1 MTNCAGDVAA
11 VQFAGVLAMLVL
23 PVTEPHPCTGLAS
36 CGRPKPLAPHLD
48 DGADDADLCPAQGHI
63 ELRLLA
69 LALDR
74 EREEVARV
82 AARCDPQRLGDLPL
96 VAVK

>member
-1 MTNCAGDVAA
+1 MHW
-11 VQFAGVLAMLVL
+11 
-23 PVTEPHPCTGLAS
+23 PSS
-36 CGRPKPLAPHLD
+36 CNVRKPLAPYLN